1 MAIKISAMT
10 PDDSIGG
17 SEKIPVSDGAS
28 AKSITTAGLKNYTID
43 QIEAIP
49 TGSAPSGSD
58 SVFVL
63 QGGVMKPADIDLIAQ
78 YAIDIVWGKA
88 VETVPDDLDVFPL
101 KDGNTTEKTVT
112 YAVLKAYLSSAIQTA
127 TIDAIEEI
135 EAGSSIT
142 VADAV
147 YVLQSG
153 VLKPMAIALVAQYAT
168 TVMWDKAAETV
179 PDSADVLVLKDGG
192 VTEKTITLGTLTT
205 FFNTAL
211 QATVLNLAGLS
222 AATTPLAAA
231 DMFAVTQTTT
241 GKKITFANLTA
252 EVYLALAAH
261 VTGLDE
267 VATTVDSD
275 VFYVLQSGTAKK
287 MTLDQIIAHAG
298 FSITGAGNGVD
309 GMIAQ
314 WSGANSLKSLLTM
327 VTSIVSPGSD
337 TDIPTSKAV
346 QDAIDATNADTS
358 TIIYE
363 STLIG
368 AALADAD
375 TILVD
380 DGGLGTAQRKSA
392 VSRLWT
398 YITGKIQGLSEI
410 DADAITS
417 SDIIMFQDADDSNNL
432 KTITIDVLWEWLAE
446 NRLNTFNLDD
456 LDTPGDNTDLNAS
469 NARHG
474 LLLKLTDATGHFL
487 RADGTWATPPGT
499 EYDEIWIPAKD
510 LIAST
515 TAGATAATI
524 EYATNDMS
532 HSVMTFAGADADES
546 AEFDIVMPPAWN
558 LGTLKYKVFWSNGHA
573 DSNTD
578 EYVQFYLKLGAR
590 SNDDALDATLG
601 ESIAV
606 EDQLIVD
613 GDLHVT
619 AASSAVTVG
628 GTAALGDM
636 VHGKLARNYDY
647 AGVGAVMD
655 VDAHV
660 FGVLIQYK
668 KTAVVA
674 AW

>member
-10 PDDSIGG
+10 PDNSIGG

-43 QIEAIP
+43 QIEAIA
-49 TGSAPSGSD
+49 TGSVIAAGN
-58 SVFVL
+58 
-63 QGGVMKPADIDLIAQ
+63 DIMMIQDGALIPLDVDLVTQ
-78 YAIDIVWGKA
+78 RAIDIVWGKDSEA
-88 VETVPDDLDVFPL
+88 SPTGVDKIPL
-101 KDGNTTEKTVT
+101 KDDSNVEKTVT
-112 YAVLKAYLSSAIQTA
+112 IANLATYLSSAIQTA
-127 TIDAIEEI
+127 VIDAIEDI
-135 EAGSSIT
+135 TAAVSVTGSDSVFIM
-142 VADAV
+142 
-147 YVLQSG
+147 QSG
-153 VLKPMAIALVAQYAT
+153 VLMPVDIDVIAQYAS
-168 TVMWDKAAETV
+168 TVMWAETAEAS
-179 PDSADVLVLKDGG
+179 PDSADKMALLDGSTKKT
-192 VTEKTITLGTLTT
+192 VTLESLTT

-211 QATVLNLAGLS
+211 QATVLNLDELS
-222 AATTPLAAA
+222 AVSLPLS
-231 DMFAVTQTTT
+231 DNDLLAVTQSST
-241 GKKITFANLTA
+241 GKKLT
-252 EVYLALAAH
+252 YLELTTAIYGALAAH
-261 VTGLDE
+261 VTALDE
-267 VATTVDSD
+267 IVTTNDND

-287 MTLDQIIAHAG
+287 ITLTDLLAHFG
-298 FSITGAGNGVD
+298 SPVTGAGTGVD
-309 GMIAQ
+309 GAIPL
-314 WSGANSLKSLLTM
+314 WSGTNGLKAG
-327 VTSIVSPGSD
+327 VTLGTTISGAGSD
-337 TDIPTSKAV
+337 TIVPTSKAV

-432 KTITIDVLWEWLAE
+432 KTITIDVLWEWFAE
-446 NRLNTFNLDD
+446 NRLNLFNLDD